1 MDPLSVLA
9 GPLIAQMN
17 LGSPDV
23 FGSNA
28 ISADGEFLQRSQP
41 VQELTLMRTIY
52 RGDCPGES
60 VTPIRG
66 MSFLASLPPAGNQR
80 IVIRNRR
87 TGGYTNREYGSGR
100 RRSES
105 FSISL
110 GERHHGSFLSV
121 TPGENEF
128 RWSVTKARNAD
139 GPTKGNATLLVNTE
153 DRERFRNFRSI
164 DEDAFCPG
172 EEYTYSRTPLG
183 QCRSGYF
190 KVKRQG
196 ICPDGSKIEL
206 GTHSVYQRY

>member
-9 GPLIAQMN
+9 APLVAQMN

-23 FGSNA
+23 FGGNA

-206 GTHSVYQRY
+206 GTHSVYRRH

>member
-9 GPLIAQMN
+9 APLVAQMN
-17 LGSPDV
+17 LGSPDM

-66 MSFLASLPPAGNQR
+66 MSFLASLAPAGNQR

-206 GTHSVYQRY
+206 GTHSVYRRY

>member
-9 GPLIAQMN
+9 GPLVAQMN

-28 ISADGEFLQRSQP
+28 ISAAGEFLQRSQP

-206 GTHSVYQRY
+206 GTHSVYRRY

>member
-9 GPLIAQMN
+9 SPLVAQMN

-110 GERHHGSFLSV
+110 GDRHHGSFLSV

-206 GTHSVYQRY
+206 GTHSVYRRY